1 MTTGQGVISTLKSAL
16 KCGGKCDCC
25 ASLQAQI
32 DALRNQ
38 VLMKSERPALVNESV
53 NLAVP
58 VAVGLVISNVTP
70 KIAATQATAAAAAAT
85 ASGAAAGVAKLSP
98 LLGLIGA
105 IGSILSLLGLPAIV
119 NLLGSRIDAVES
131 LIASVDAGLS
141 RAIGLIG
148 VADQKADQALT
159 RAFIP

>member
-1 MTTGQGVISTLKSAL
+1 MMS
-16 KCGGKCDCC
+16 
-25 ASLQAQI
+25 
-32 DALRNQ
+32 Q
-38 VLMKSERPALVNESV
+38 VL
-53 NLAVP
+53 
-58 VAVGLVISNVTP
+58 P
-70 KIAATQATAAAAAAT
+70 KIAATEATAAAAAAT

-105 IGSILSLLGLPAIV
+105 IGSILSLLGLPAVV

-148 VADQKADQALT
+148 VADQKA
-159 RAFIP
+159 

>member
-1 MTTGQGVISTLKSAL
+1 M
-16 KCGGKCDCC
+16 
-25 ASLQAQI
+25 QAQI
-32 DALRNQ
+32 DALRNET
-38 VLMKSERPALVNESV
+38 LKKSERPGIVNESV

-105 IGSILSLLGLPAIV
+105 IGSILSLLGLPAVV
-119 NLLGSRIDAVES
+119 NLLGSRIDA
-131 LIASVDAGLS
+131 
-141 RAIGLIG
+141 
-148 VADQKADQALT
+148 
-159 RAFIP
+159 